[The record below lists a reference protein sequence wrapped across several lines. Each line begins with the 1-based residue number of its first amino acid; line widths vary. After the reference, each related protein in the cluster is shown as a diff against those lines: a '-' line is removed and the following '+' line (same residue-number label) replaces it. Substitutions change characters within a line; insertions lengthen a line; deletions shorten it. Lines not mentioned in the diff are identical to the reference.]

1 MKYSNINDNMI
12 VRIRFFSFIYQ
23 IGKSIALE
31 KMRRKNIFG
40 SERKNNC
47 LQLERIKRGGY
58 WISVWEHITTVNVGD
73 SKFIP

>member
-1 MKYSNINDNMI
+1 MKYSNNDMI
-12 VRIRFFSFIYQ
+12 VRMRFFSFRYQ

-47 LQLERIKRGGY
+47 LQLERIKGGGY